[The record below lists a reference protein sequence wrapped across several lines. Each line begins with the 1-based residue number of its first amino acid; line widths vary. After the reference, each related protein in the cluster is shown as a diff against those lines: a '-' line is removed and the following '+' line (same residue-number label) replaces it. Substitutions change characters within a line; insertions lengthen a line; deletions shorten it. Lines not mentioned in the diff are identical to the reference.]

1 MQIHLLYFK
10 SINEIQHEVQKRFQ
24 YIDFNHFIES
34 FVWMIQF
41 LQEESDFETL
51 SYDVLTSLAKQ
62 NVRYVEPFY
71 SPGYFESHGLS
82 ATKITQA
89 VLAGAER
96 AKKDHRIKFNFI
108 INLIRNGFKKKKCSR
123 VLQFRFIFKNEEGP
137 EKGMKWV
144 NELKPFLGKG
154 LIGIGLSENEYPAQK
169 YKEVFGYAKKL

>member
-1 MQIHLLYFK
+1 MNLIGNEMRIMKFPKAELHIHLEGAIPALTLTTLIQKRSNK
-10 SINEIQHEVQKRFQ
+10 SINEIQHEVQKRFL

-108 INLIRNGFKKKKCSR
+108 INLIRNDLFLKMKKGQKK
-123 VLQFRFIFKNEEGP
+123 E
-137 EKGMKWV
+137 
-144 NELKPFLGKG
+144 
-154 LIGIGLSENEYPAQK
+154 
-169 YKEVFGYAKKL
+169 